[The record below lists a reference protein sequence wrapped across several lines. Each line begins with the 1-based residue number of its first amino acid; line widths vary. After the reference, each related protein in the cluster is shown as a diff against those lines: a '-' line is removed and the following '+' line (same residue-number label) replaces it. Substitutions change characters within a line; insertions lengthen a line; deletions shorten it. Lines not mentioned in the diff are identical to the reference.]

1 MCITYYRRYSTCKCW
16 SPTPSYEICA
26 LADPVPVA
34 YSTANGSVMRLQ
46 QTHQCVKT
54 RRQKEEVGVCG
65 KCEEEKK
72 ERGNEC
78 EEKMNRGRSVS
89 FAV

>member
-1 MCITYYRRYSTCKCW
+1 M
-16 SPTPSYEICA
+16 
-26 LADPVPVA
+26 
-34 YSTANGSVMRLQ
+34 
-46 QTHQCVKT
+46 
-54 RRQKEEVGVCG
+54 RQKEEVGVCG
-65 KCEEEKK
+65 KCEKERK